1 MSVSSCKNDLWVWGW
16 LSLLISSPCEV
27 TFIQLP
33 ATSSCPY
40 LIPGCPHHQNQNHGL
55 ILQWKETQR
64 QDKARGE
71 PWKKQLLVPAIYG
84 IMTTVPYSPCGATRS
99 CTSALARAY
108 GAWDSSLASLPS
120 GSKMQADISC
130 RLPPLA
136 GCHPKHLPR
145 QRASL
150 PIKWTLRARDCRFVS
165 HHGTSYTSKQQQK
178 EVVTTCMSWEN
189 LLLSQNFSLS
199 CLLTP
204 KWLAHLYIQ
213 RHKAGL
219 AASSC
224 EHKFHNIPQGER
236 ATRDFPVWISKKN
249 VKETATICG

>member
-1 MSVSSCKNDLWVWGW
+1 MACSYSERRPRGRTRPEGNPGKNSYWFLLFMASWQ
-16 LSLLISSPCEV
+16 LSLTAPVEPPDHAHLPWQEPTELGTALWHLSP
-27 TFIQLP
+27 QGP
-33 ATSSCPY
+33 
-40 LIPGCPHHQNQNHGL
+40 
-55 ILQWKETQR
+55 R
-64 QDKARGE
+64 
-71 PWKKQLLVPAIYG
+71 
-84 IMTTVPYSPCGATRS
+84 
-99 CTSALARAY
+99 
-108 GAWDSSLASLPS
+108 
-120 GSKMQADISC
+120 C
-130 RLPPLA
+130 RLTSLA